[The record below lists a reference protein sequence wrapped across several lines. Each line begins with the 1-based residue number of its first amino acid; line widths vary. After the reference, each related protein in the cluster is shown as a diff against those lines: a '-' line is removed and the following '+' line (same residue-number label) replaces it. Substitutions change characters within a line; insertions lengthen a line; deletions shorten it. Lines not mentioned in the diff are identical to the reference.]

1 MRKRIKQPSV
11 LSMVERIYE
20 SALSVASLL
29 STAMHVQWITPLATG
44 ADNFPT
50 AGRYLAGGTVC
61 SRMPTTSRPLA
72 GIEYPTKAQ
81 SREELRC
88 MWARSIQ
95 CLAYPPVLSFFHPR
109 AKLWS
114 TSIHDIEQIAIM
126 EVTR

>member
-20 SALSVASLL
+20 SALIVASLL
-29 STAMHVQWITPLATG
+29 STAMHVQWITPVATG

-61 SRMPTTSRPLA
+61 SRMPTISLPLA
-72 GIEYPTKAQ
+72 GVEDPAKAQ
-81 SREELRC
+81 SREELRR

-95 CLAYPPVLSFFHPR
+95 CLAYPPVLSFFYPR
-109 AKLWS
+109 AKPGS
-114 TSIHDIEQIAIM
+114 TLIHDIEQIAIM